1 MPPKPKPKGRLTLF
15 LIELANDPNLLAEF
29 QDDARRED
37 LLTRKQLQG
46 NRALRKGATL
56 EEVKA
61 AVAAENDGDDS
72 IIDIWILVG
81 RAPIKDE

>member
-29 QDDARRED
+29 QDDARRDD
-37 LLTRKQLQG
+37 LLRRKQLQG

-72 IIDIWILVG
+72 VIDIWILVG
-81 RAPIKDE
+81 RAPINDQ